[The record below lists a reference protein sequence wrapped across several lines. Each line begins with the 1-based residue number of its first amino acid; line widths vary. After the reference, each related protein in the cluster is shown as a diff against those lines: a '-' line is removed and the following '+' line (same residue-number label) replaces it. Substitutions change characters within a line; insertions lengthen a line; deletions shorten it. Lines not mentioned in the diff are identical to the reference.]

1 MLWDM
6 DDKPSKNKSDDRILI
21 MKVMEG
27 KKTLSSAGVNDPR
40 LFTGE
45 NRVHAVM
52 DTTGLWYLK
61 YEIGGVPG
69 ALKQKF
75 TNFQALLKF
84 AKKYYNDR
92 NIEILEVIE

>member
-1 MLWDM
+1 MYWDM
-6 DDKPSKNKSDDRILI
+6 EEQVSKNKSDDRILVL
-21 MKVMEG
+21 KVMEG
-27 KKTLSSAGVNDPR
+27 KKTVSSSGISDPR

-75 TNFQALLKF
+75 TKFSDLLRF
-84 AKKYYNDR
+84 AKNYYMKR